1 MNSPKSENYLWLTLM
16 SLGTLGAI
24 IFFPLEI
31 KLAAIAGLLGAGVLT
46 FTKFSPANWLQKLQT
61 LSTNRGER
69 SIKSQ
74 TPAARQAAARAK
86 ARGNFIT
93 NDLHLLDIGLIATNR
108 SQGGP
113 ALQRTNSL
121 HTDQIAVRP
130 YLRLRL
136 PHNFYERHASL
147 RFLFKDPTGVEIFI
161 HEQES
166 WLTLGEQDVIPTH
179 QMPISNN
186 EKLNHL
192 GEWILEVFLDDRL
205 IAEHNFRISP
215 SIQSR
220 RERLQSDDIDSSTNI
235 PLDELIRDE

>member
-16 SLGTLGAI
+16 CLGTLGALL
-24 IFFPLEI
+24 FFPLEI
-31 KLAAIAGLLGAGVLT
+31 KLAAVVGLLGAGILT
-46 FTKFSPANWLQKLQT
+46 FTKVLPAKWLQKLQT
-61 LSTNRGER
+61 LTTNRGER

-74 TPAARQAAARAK
+74 TPTARQAAARAK

-93 NDLHLLDIGLIATNR
+93 SDLHLIDIGLIATNR

-113 ALQRTNSL
+113 LLQRTNSL

-147 RFLFKDPTGVEIFI
+147 RFLFKDPTGIEIFI

-166 WLTLGEQDVIPTH
+166 WLTPGEQDVIPTH
-179 QMPISNN
+179 QMPILNN
-186 EKLNHL
+186 EKLKNL
-192 GEWILEVFLDDRL
+192 GDWIMEVYLDDRL
-205 IAEHNFRISP
+205 VAEHNFRISP

-220 RERLQSDDIDSSTNI
+220 RERLQSDDTN
-235 PLDELIRDE
+235 PATNVSLDELIRDE